1 MSRGED
7 GKTRVR
13 NKNIDFYF
21 TALKDAASRE
31 GRTALRCI
39 KIDPFIW
46 INCIG
51 KIFSSNRRLF
61 INSISIA
68 Y

>member
-7 GKTRVR
+7 DKTRVR

-31 GRTALRCI
+31 GRTALLLY
-39 KIDPFIW
+39 K
-46 INCIG
+46 
-51 KIFSSNRRLF
+51 NRSFYLDKLYR
-61 INSISIA
+61 
-68 Y
+68 